1 MKKQQVPRM
10 NIVSFL
16 SWLLWCAA
24 KVRLSVF
31 RFPVSIVVLIVPL
44 MLSIVTNIQNKRLP
58 VSERLSW
65 ASFGIETFGTLYVIS
80 SCMEH

>member
-44 MLSIVTNIQNKRLP
+44 MLTSLDK
-58 VSERLSW
+58 
-65 ASFGIETFGTLYVIS
+65 GTQDAVKK
-80 SCMEH
+80 C